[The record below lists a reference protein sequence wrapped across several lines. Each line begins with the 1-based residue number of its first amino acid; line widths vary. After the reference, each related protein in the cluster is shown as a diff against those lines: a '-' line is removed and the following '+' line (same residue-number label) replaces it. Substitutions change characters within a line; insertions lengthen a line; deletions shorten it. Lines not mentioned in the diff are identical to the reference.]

1 MNTIEKVKQWFIDR
15 DLENGRVV
23 GLMVLSSKRRIYKM
37 KRLGIIIG
45 AVFVIV
51 VSPFVVQYGWNEII
65 TTIVPVGKIT
75 VWQALGMDALLS
87 FIWPVLSRKKES
99 EEDYSYAVKSSI
111 SKIITC
117 AFLIWL
123 ASLFI

>member
-87 FIWPVLSRKKES
+87 FI
-99 EEDYSYAVKSSI
+99 
-111 SKIITC
+111 
-117 AFLIWL
+117 
-123 ASLFI
+123 